1 MKTNVDLTAS
11 RTFSTQRREISLTKV
26 MREFGKHFLWDYEHM
41 KMVQADYDLSN
52 YKNSLILCGNA
63 SERQMQ
69 RFNHALDTGD
79 ICECCGARLTEKPWT
94 RHYCLC
100 SRCAEELDYRCQKT
114 WRYKEDR
121 LWQSNDFLTRE
132 MNRRL

>member
-41 KMVQADYDLSN
+41 KMVHSDYDLSN
-52 YKNSLILCGNA
+52 YRDSLILCGNA
-63 SERQMQ
+63 SERQAQ

-79 ICECCGARLTEKPWT
+79 ICECCGARLTEKPWKST
-94 RHYCLC
+94 IAYVLVVLKNLIITAREHG
-100 SRCAEELDYRCQKT
+100 DTKKIVFGNQMI
-114 WRYKEDR
+114 
-121 LWQSNDFLTRE
+121 FL
-132 MNRRL
+132 

>member
-41 KMVQADYDLSN
+41 KMVHSDYDLSN
-52 YKNSLILCGNA
+52 YRDSLILCGNA
-63 SERQMQ
+63 SERQAQ

-79 ICECCGARLTEKPWT
+79 ICECCGARLTEKP
-94 RHYCLC
+94 
-100 SRCAEELDYRCQKT
+100 
-114 WRYKEDR
+114 
-121 LWQSNDFLTRE
+121 
-132 MNRRL
+132 

>member
-11 RTFSTQRREISLTKV
+11 RTFSTQRREISLTNV

-41 KMVQADYDLSN
+41 KMVHSDYDLSN
-52 YKNSLILCGNA
+52 YRDSLILCGNA
-63 SERQMQ
+63 SERQAQ

-79 ICECCGARLTEKPWT
+79 ICECCGARLTEKPWKK
-94 RHYCLC
+94 HYCLC
-100 SRCAEELDYRCQKT
+100 SRCAEELDYNCQRT

-121 LWQSNDFLTRE
+121 LWQSDDFLIRE
-132 MNRRL
+132 MNRRM

>member
-1 MKTNVDLTAS
+1 
-11 RTFSTQRREISLTKV
+11 
-26 MREFGKHFLWDYEHM
+26 M
-41 KMVQADYDLSN
+41 KMVQSDYDLSN
-52 YKNSLILCGNA
+52 YKNSLILCGNV

-94 RHYCLC
+94 RYYCLC
-100 SRCAEELDYRCQKT
+100 YRCAEELDYRCQKT

>member
-26 MREFGKHFLWDYEHM
+26 MREFGKHLLWDYEHM
-41 KMVQADYDLSN
+41 KMVQSDYDLSN
-52 YKNSLILCGNA
+52 YKDFLILCGNA
-63 SERQMQ
+63 SERQTQ

-79 ICECCGARLTEKPWT
+79 ICECCGARLTEKPWA

-100 SRCAEELDYRCQKT
+100 SRCAEELDYGCQKT
-114 WRYKEDR
+114 WRYKEDS
-121 LWQSNDFLTRE
+121 LWQSADFLTRE
-132 MNRRL
+132 MNRRS

>member
-41 KMVQADYDLSN
+41 KMVQSDYDLSN

-69 RFNHALDTGD
+69 RFNHALDT
-79 ICECCGARLTEKPWT
+79 
-94 RHYCLC
+94 CLLYT
-100 SRCAEELDYRCQKT
+100 SDAADE
-114 WRYKEDR
+114 
-121 LWQSNDFLTRE
+121 
-132 MNRRL
+132 

>member
-41 KMVQADYDLSN
+41 KMVQSDYDLSN

-79 ICECCGARLTEKPWT
+79 ICECCVQIAASAAVHVQAYVQQALLK
-94 RHYCLC
+94 
-100 SRCAEELDYRCQKT
+100 K
-114 WRYKEDR
+114 
-121 LWQSNDFLTRE
+121 N
-132 MNRRL
+132 N

>member
-41 KMVQADYDLSN
+41 KMVQSDYDLSN

-69 RFNHALDTGD
+69 RFNHTLDTGD
-79 ICECCGARLTEKPWT
+79 ICECCGQDSLKSRGQGAL
-94 RHYCLC
+94 L
-100 SRCAEELDYRCQKT
+100 SVLRCAEELDYRCQKT